1 MISIEISY
9 TTTEDEQP
17 EHYAYCDT
25 FQEAQEVLQ
34 NLEKRL
40 GQADAEEEPQCCGTC
55 KWYEGFAGVCYN
67 GDSEH
72 RAGIIEPDETC
83 EEWEG
88 EHTDD

>member
-9 TTTEDEQP
+9 TTTEDEEP
-17 EHYAYCDT
+17 EHYAYCDS
-25 FQEAQEVLQ
+25 FQETHEVLQ
-34 NLEKRL
+34 NLEKQL

-67 GDSEH
+67 GDGEH
-72 RAGIIEPDETC
+72 RAGFTEPDETC

-88 EHTDD
+88 ETDD